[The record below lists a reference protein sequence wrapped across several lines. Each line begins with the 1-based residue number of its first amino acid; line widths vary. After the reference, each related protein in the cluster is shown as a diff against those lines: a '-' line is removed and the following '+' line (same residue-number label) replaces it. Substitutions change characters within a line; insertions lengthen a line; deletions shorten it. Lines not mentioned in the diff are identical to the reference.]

1 MKILNESEINFEK
14 SINKRLM
21 IEITLLKLASLN
33 NDIKKKI
40 NLVSISNFS
49 KNEFNKK
56 LKEKPKD
63 YVFEKPIA
71 NIDSSNFITSTL
83 SLNSLEKNKKLV
95 EKNINSAVFET
106 NNDILFDDFIK
117 KWNSYTDSQEK
128 NGRFNISS
136 ILRMSEPILK
146 KNNIIEYE
154 IPNNTA
160 SIELL
165 KEREELINYLNKNLN
180 GNFQLKV

>member
-1 MKILNESEINFEK
+1 ML
-14 SINKRLM
+14 
-21 IEITLLKLASLN
+21 
-33 NDIKKKI
+33 
-40 NLVSISNFS
+40 
-49 KNEFNKK
+49 
-56 LKEKPKD
+56 
-63 YVFEKPIA
+63 EKPIA
-71 NIDSSNFITSTL
+71 DIDSSNFITSTL

-95 EKNINSAVFET
+95 QKNIKSNVFET
-106 NNDILFDDFIK
+106 NNDIVFDDFIK
-117 KWNSYTDSQEK
+117 EWNNYSYSQEK

-165 KEREELINYLNKNLN
+165 KEREEIISYMNKNLN
-180 GNFQLKV
+180 GNFQLKVLINKKLELGKCISGFAETFEIDKKFLFLLSQNKTRKTKLKKILRL

>member
-1 MKILNESEINFEK
+1 M
-14 SINKRLM
+14 
-21 IEITLLKLASLN
+21 
-33 NDIKKKI
+33 
-40 NLVSISNFS
+40 V
-49 KNEFNKK
+49 
-56 LKEKPKD
+56 
-63 YVFEKPIA
+63 EKPIA

-95 EKNINSAVFET
+95 QENIRSDVFET

-117 KWNSYTDSQEK
+117 EWNNYSESQEK

-136 ILRMSEPILK
+136 ILRMSEPKLK

-165 KEREELINYLNKNLN
+165 KEREELISYMNKNLN
-180 GNFQLKV
+180 GNFQLKVFINKKLEKKTPITSTDKYLFMSKKNSNLKILKKKFNLKI